1 MYKSKFM
8 LSLQLMLAVSVLHW
22 GMAHAGNDVATNIA
36 NGEKIFN
43 EGKGDA
49 SACQGCHGEK
59 AMGNDAMGAPRLA
72 NVGIYYIEK
81 QLNDLANDRRT
92 PGGMGAVMPG
102 FAKALTEQDR
112 HDVAVYV
119 NSLEYQIENSDLKAI
134 AEGGETVG
142 KPELGKIIVTQ
153 GVKGKV
159 PPCQDCHGFNGR
171 AARFPM
177 LNQQRYVYLVHQL
190 KNWRANDA
198 DINNGA
204 VARTNDP
211 EVDHV
216 GIMRGIAKKLSDDD
230 IVNIAA
236 FLSTAP
242 RVSPDGDPK

>member
-1 MYKSKFM
+1 MRKFTFM
-8 LSLQLMLAVSVLHW
+8 LSMQLMLAATLQV
-22 GMAHAGNDVATNIA
+22 GTAFAGNDVSVNIA

-59 AMGNDAMGAPRLA
+59 AMGNDSMGAPRLA
-72 NVGIYYIEK
+72 NLGVYYINK
-81 QLNDLANDRRT
+81 QLNDFANDRRM

-102 FAKALTEQDR
+102 FAKALTEEDR

-119 NSLEYQIENSDLKAI
+119 NSLDYQIENSDLKAI
-134 AEGGETVG
+134 AEGGEPVG
-142 KPELGKIIVTQ
+142 DPAQGKIIVTQ
-153 GVKGKV
+153 GVKGRV

-190 KNWRANDA
+190 KNWRATED

-204 VARTNDP
+204 AARANDP
-211 EVDHV
+211 EVEHV
-216 GIMRGIAKKLSDDD
+216 GIMRGIAKKLSDDE
-230 IVNIAA
+230 IKNIAA
-236 FLSTAP
+236 YLSTAP